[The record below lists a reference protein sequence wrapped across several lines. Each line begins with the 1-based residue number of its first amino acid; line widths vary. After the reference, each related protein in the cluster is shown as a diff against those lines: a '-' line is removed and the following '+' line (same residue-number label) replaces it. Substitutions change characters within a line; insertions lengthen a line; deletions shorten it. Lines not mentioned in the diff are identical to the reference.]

1 MKTYFLV
8 AVVVAG
14 ITEWF
19 KNFLPEKV
27 KENNK
32 AMAGIAAVFSVI
44 VAVGYQFANKVIN
57 PNVVLSWQ
65 SITIFTVIVV
75 GLTQTCYNVLVQTF
89 KAVKAKLTEK
99 AKVDPD
105 EIANDLADK
114 IIDGV
119 TGEVQKTT
127 SLRDANGNLPTSDR
141 ANIIADTVVEGKN

>member
-32 AMAGIAAVFSVI
+32 AMAGIAAAFSVI
-44 VAVGYQFANKVIN
+44 AAVGYQFANKAIN
-57 PNVVLSWQ
+57 PSVVLSWQ
-65 SITIFTVIVV
+65 SITIFTAIVV

-89 KAVKAKLTEK
+89 KAVKTKLTEK

-119 TGEVQKTT
+119 TGEVQKAT

-141 ANIIADTVVEGKN
+141 ANTIADSVVEGKN

>member
-1 MKTYFLV
+1 VKTYFLV

-32 AMAGIAAVFSVI
+32 AMAGIAAAFSVI
-44 VAVGYQFANKVIN
+44 AAVGYQFANKAIN
-57 PNVVLSWQ
+57 PSVVLSWQ
-65 SITIFTVIVV
+65 SITIFTAIVV

-89 KAVKAKLTEK
+89 KAVKTKLTEK

-119 TGEVQKTT
+119 TGEVQKAT

-141 ANIIADTVVEGKN
+141 ANTIADSVVEGKN

>member
-44 VAVGYQFANKVIN
+44 AAVGYQFANKAIN
-57 PNVVLSWQ
+57 PHVVLSWQ

-89 KAVKAKLTEK
+89 KAVKTKLTEK

-114 IIDGV
+114 LIDGI
-119 TGEVQKTT
+119 TSEVQKTT

>member
-44 VAVGYQFANKVIN
+44 AAVGYQFANKAIN

-89 KAVKAKLTEK
+89 KAVKTKLTEK

-119 TGEVQKTT
+119 TGEVQKTA

-141 ANIIADTVVEGKN
+141 ANSIADTVVEGKN